1 MMESTSYDL
10 SKFRPRIIRDAVNT
24 FGKASYFQGR
34 GQPAEGLAE
43 TVSEGLLD
51 LLEEGPSRD
60 YNTVKMYMEWLYNL
74 IRKEGKKIDTTMD
87 FLNSFEDIVTRYL
100 SNKEDVDVDVFFEMA
115 REIVQSRHNELLIPK

>member
-1 MMESTSYDL
+1 MESTGYNL
-10 SKFRPRIIRDAVNT
+10 SKYRARIIRDAVET
-24 FGKASYFQGR
+24 FGKASYFQGK

-87 FLNSFEDIVTRYL
+87 FLDSFEQIVTRHL

-115 REIVQSRHNELLIPK
+115 REIVQSRHDQLLRPQ

>member
-1 MMESTSYDL
+1 MMESTRYDL
-10 SKFRPRIIRDAVNT
+10 SKFRPRIIRDALKT
-24 FGKASYFQGR
+24 FGTASYFQGR

-60 YNTVKMYMEWLYNL
+60 YETVKLYMEWLYNL

-87 FLNSFEDIVTRYL
+87 FLDSFEQIVTRYL
-100 SNKEDVDVDVFFEMA
+100 PNKEDVDVDVFFEMC
-115 REIVQSRHNELLIPK
+115 REIVQSRHNALLR